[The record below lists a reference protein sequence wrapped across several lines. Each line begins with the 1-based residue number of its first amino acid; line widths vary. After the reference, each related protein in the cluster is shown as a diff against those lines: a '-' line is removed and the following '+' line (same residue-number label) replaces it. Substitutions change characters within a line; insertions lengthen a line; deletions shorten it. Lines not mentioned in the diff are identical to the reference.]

1 VNNTSGVDLVLIA
14 GGGADLFE
22 DGLAEA
28 FPEAQVLAVRDS
40 ITANARGFWVFAT
53 QMKGQKAQTSA

>member
-1 VNNTSGVDLVLIA
+1 VLIA

-22 DGLAEA
+22 DGLGEA

-53 QMKGQKAQTSA
+53 QMKGQKAQASA